1 MESVHIKEANSE
13 ILIFLDCNFPTKL
26 SALQEAVRVLQREV
40 IRYETNPSRRL
51 DR

>member
-1 MESVHIKEANSE
+1 MEQVKITEANSE
-13 ILIFLDCNFPTKL
+13 VLVFLDINFPTKL

-40 IRYETNPSRRL
+40 IRYEANPSRRF